1 MNHTELCHAI
11 IKQYSRGSIRLWLNS
26 VAFAYTKDGR
36 PIGRIGKKGQADCSG
51 ILNFKGLGI
60 RLEVEAK
67 VGRDKQ
73 RDEQKKYEGLITTF
87 GGVYI
92 LARELKDVEEGIQQF
107 VGKFGGF
114 YDASSGRVSTSSTT

>member
-36 PIGRIGKKGQADCSG
+36 PIGKIGKKGQADCSG
-51 ILNFKGLGI
+51 ILDLNGLGV

-73 RDEQKKYEGLITTF
+73 RDEQKKYEGLITAF
-87 GGVYI
+87 GGIYI
-92 LARELKDVEEGIQQF
+92 LARELSDVEEGIRQF
-107 VGKFGGF
+107 VGKFGFF
-114 YDASSGRVSTSSTT
+114 YEASSGRVSAISTT